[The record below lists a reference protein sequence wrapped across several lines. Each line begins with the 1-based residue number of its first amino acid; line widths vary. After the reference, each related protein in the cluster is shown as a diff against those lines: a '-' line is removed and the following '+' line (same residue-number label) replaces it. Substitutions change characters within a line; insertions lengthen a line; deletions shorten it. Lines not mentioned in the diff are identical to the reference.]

1 MFLELLLNN
10 MLSWLKS
17 ADFLLLHM
25 MTLPLYCT
33 EVLRDSRI
41 LVLHTPLPL
50 KQHGV
55 LADIIFTSQ
64 FSLLLLAPVQGK
76 ALPLNNLATILIS
89 LGGLNTRLL
98 RLLLR
103 LLRFLLGPSIQER
116 QGAVGEGP
124 EEGHKNDQKAGAS
137 PLQRQAEGDGF
148 VQPGE
153 EKAASD
159 LTAAL

>member
-1 MFLELLLNN
+1 MH
-10 MLSWLKS
+10 
-17 ADFLLLHM
+17 LLH
-25 MTLPLYCT
+25 LRPLHPG
-33 EVLRDSRI
+33 
-41 LVLHTPLPL
+41 LHQKRGDQQGERGDALL
-50 KQHGV
+50 CHCEASSGV
-55 LADIIFTSQ
+55 
-64 FSLLLLAPVQGK
+64 PG
-76 ALPLNNLATILIS
+76 P
-89 LGGLNTRLL
+89 R
-98 RLLLR
+98 
-103 LLRFLLGPSIQER
+103 LGPQDR